1 MEKKRI
7 LIVDDEPDIV
17 KTTKYLLESEG
28 YEVFSA
34 DSGEDGLEKLK
45 EVRPNLVLLDL
56 RLPDMSGFQMTTKM
70 RSIDE
75 YKNIPV
81 IVISGMDDLVS
92 KHIAAKHETL
102 GFITKPIDTERLK
115 HYIKD
120 LLGEQ
125 KKGNRARK

>member
-34 DSGEDGLEKLK
+34 DNGKDGLERLN
-45 EVRPNLVLLDL
+45 EVRPDLVLLDL
-56 RLPDMSGFQMTTKM
+56 RLPDMSGFQITTKM
-70 RSIDE
+70 RSSAE
-75 YKNIPV
+75 YKNIPI
-81 IVISGMDDLVS
+81 IVISGMDDLATR
-92 KHIAAKHETL
+92 HIAAKHETL
-102 GFITKPIDTERLK
+102 GFIAKPIDTERLK
-115 HYIKD
+115 YYIRD

-125 KKGNRARK
+125 KKVAPARR